1 MNGVSG
7 PTHDYDSRKTV
18 PTQNPIPH
26 LNQITETIR
35 ELVREPVSWVW
46 IGSIVIATMALFYA
60 IYAAAT
66 IAGAQQEILDQVR
79 RNERILDE
87 RTEKFSKIE
96 AELKRVKQELA
107 EKP

>member
-46 IGSIVIATMALFYA
+46 IGSIVIA
-60 IYAAAT
+60 AAT

>member
-1 MNGVSG
+1 
-7 PTHDYDSRKTV
+7 
-18 PTQNPIPH
+18 
-26 LNQITETIR
+26 
-35 ELVREPVSWVW
+35 
-46 IGSIVIATMALFYA
+46 MALFYA